1 MVPEL
6 AQSPLLI
13 YLYEEDSILV
23 AGEFVMEWPEDGADK
38 IIVEALL
45 KSPDEN
51 DAGFI
56 MLEAK
61 R

>member
-1 MVPEL
+1 
-6 AQSPLLI
+6 
-13 YLYEEDSILV
+13 
-23 AGEFVMEWPEDGADK
+23 MEWQEDGEDK

-61 R
+61 RRVAVKKEGEVKEMK

>member
-1 MVPEL
+1 
-6 AQSPLLI
+6 
-13 YLYEEDSILV
+13 
-23 AGEFVMEWPEDGADK
+23 MEWQEDGEDK

-61 R
+61 RKSVVKKNSVLKEEK

>member
-1 MVPEL
+1 
-6 AQSPLLI
+6 
-13 YLYEEDSILV
+13 
-23 AGEFVMEWPEDGADK
+23 MEWQEDGEDK

-56 MLEAK
+56 MFEAK
-61 R
+61 RESAVKNDGVLNEEK